1 MSEKDVEIVSTGY
14 RRLEELNQEE
24 SKLVSLLISGFNVTD
39 AANLIG
45 ISRQTVYNWMN
56 REHVRKEMD
65 RRKQELASQGNSM
78 ILKDIE
84 SYVNNIK
91 ALAKDNSDK
100 RVMLAANQYIINRIY
115 GNPTNTVI
123 QEDNGNGMKTGE
135 TEIEAAIAKIR
146 IRTKK

>member
-65 RRKQELASQGNSM
+65 RRKQELAS
-78 ILKDIE
+78 
-84 SYVNNIK
+84 
-91 ALAKDNSDK
+91 
-100 RVMLAANQYIINRIY
+100 
-115 GNPTNTVI
+115 
-123 QEDNGNGMKTGE
+123 
-135 TEIEAAIAKIR
+135 
-146 IRTKK
+146 

>member
-1 MSEKDVEIVSTGY
+1 MSEKDIEIVSTGY

-65 RRKQELASQGNSM
+65 RRKQELASQGNSI

-91 ALAKDNSDK
+91 VLAKDNSDK
-100 RVMLAANQYIINRIY
+100 GVMLAANQYLINRIY

-123 QEDNGNGMKTGE
+123 QEDSGNGMETG
-135 TEIEAAIAKIR
+135 
-146 IRTKK
+146 

>member
-65 RRKQELASQGNSM
+65 RRKQELASQGNSI

-91 ALAKDNSDK
+91 VLAKDNSDK
-100 RVMLAANQYIINRIY
+100 RVMLAANQYLINRIY

-123 QEDNGNGMKTGE
+123 QEDSGNGMEIGE